1 LRRYSDLLVH
11 QQIRAF
17 LTDKPRF
24 SADQVAERLAGVD
37 SVSGKV
43 RRTER
48 QSNLHWKLVMLQ
60 RLGEWQGEAVVV
72 ALEERKAVVLIPE
85 LAMEVKVRRQE
96 EMTLDQS
103 VTLKSREIDLTTQ
116 DVFFQVLSLN

>member
-1 LRRYSDLLVH
+1 
-11 QQIRAF
+11 
-17 LTDKPRF
+17 
-24 SADQVAERLAGVD
+24 VD

>member
-1 LRRYSDLLVH
+1 
-11 QQIRAF
+11 
-17 LTDKPRF
+17 
-24 SADQVAERLAGVD
+24 
-37 SVSGKV
+37 
-43 RRTER
+43 
-48 QSNLHWKLVMLQ
+48 MLQ